1 MPRKTLMTGAALLAA
16 LAIAPAASAATISY
30 EGTTLVYTGT
40 GSEVNDVIA
49 SAGYLDG
56 HIRFHEYAGA
66 TIGGAA
72 DHCEELYG
80 SYECETPVAMKVVLG
95 AGDDEFS
102 LFSDFPD
109 AVGVTMLGGDGND
122 TLEDDYSAN
131 AGRRFEGGPG
141 NDKLTAY
148 KGDDVV
154 LGDDGNDKVYG
165 GAGADEVRGGAGD
178 DELEGDKYEDP
189 SADVIDGGAGFDII
203 EEYSDPENDIH
214 PPATVTQNGVA
225 DDGRPGENDNVTG
238 VEKITSHVN
247 GTFEGTEGADDLWI
261 WSNMA
266 GGDSTIRGLGGNDK
280 LTSLDYSETIDG
292 GAGDDT
298 IQAGFGND
306 VVTGGPGKDK
316 INSDGGSYCG
326 WYECN
331 VPFGDDTVYA
341 RDGEADQVE
350 CGIGNDTVEADTI
363 DQVAPSCEKVN
374 TTSTPP
380 VKVVDD
386 NTAKPTPGQGA
397 AAAVKL
403 VGKPRIGGLTFSV
416 QCAAACQVAGTLVAK
431 GKKIGT
437 GKKTLIAAGKATVK
451 VKVARKFR
459 KARKLSATLKVTVKS
474 PGGTSKLSK
483 KVTLR
488 R

>member
-1 MPRKTLMTGAALLAA
+1 MPRKSLMTGAALLAA
-16 LAIAPAASAATISY
+16 LAIAPAASAATVSFD
-30 EGTTLVYTGT
+30 GSTLVYTGT

-49 SAGYLDG
+49 SEGFTPGYVK
-56 HIRFHEYAGA
+56 FWEYAGA
-66 TIGGAA
+66 TITSTTPRCQDNNGAM
-72 DHCEELYG
+72 
-80 SYECETPVAMKVVLG
+80 ECEGPTAMRVVLNG
-95 AGDDEFS
+95 GDDEFS

-109 AVGVTMLGGDGND
+109 AVAVTMLGGEGND

-148 KGDDVV
+148 KGNDVV

-165 GAGADEVRGGAGD
+165 GAGSDEVRGGAGD

-189 SADVIDGGAGFDII
+189 SADVVDGGAGFDVMD
-203 EEYSDPENDIH
+203 EYSDPENDIH
-214 PPATVTQNGVA
+214 PSATVTQNGVA
-225 DDGRPGENDNVTG
+225 DDGRPGEGDNVTG

-326 WYECN
+326 WYECDI
-331 VPFGDDTVYA
+331 PFGDDTVYA

-363 DQVAPSCEKVN
+363 DQVAPSCENVS
-374 TTSTPP
+374 TS
-380 VKVVDD
+380 
-386 NTAKPTPGQGA
+386 A
-397 AAAVKL
+397 AAAGGGGAGSGAGPAKVDASAIGL
-403 VGKPRIGGLTFSV
+403 AIVGRPGLKGLRFRVT
-416 QCAAACQVAGTLVAK
+416 CEAACQVSGALVAK
-431 GKKIGT
+431 GKKIGS
-437 GKKTLIAAGKATVK
+437 GKKSLIAAGKATVK
-451 VKVARKFR
+451 VKVAK
-459 KARKLSATLKVTVKS
+459 KLRGKKVVATLKVSVKS
-474 PGGTSKLSK
+474 PGGTAKASR
-483 KVTLR
+483 KVTLKK
-488 R
+488 